1 MTMTEDQSFQAIK
14 KGAYLRVGLTIPIFS
29 LVILLPAGRWD
40 YWQGWLYLLIL
51 YIPMFFVLHYLL
63 KNDPALLQRRM
74 RMRERESVQRRII
87 VLSLVYFLV
96 AFTLP
101 GFDVRFGWSNVPAW
115 VSLVADVLVLTGY
128 MTFVW
133 VLTINSYLSRVVEV
147 EAGQKVVTTGP
158 YAIVRH
164 PMYAGISLMYIASPV
179 ALGSFW
185 ALIPAVFIVPLLV
198 ARLRNE
204 EQVLRRDLPGYEEYT
219 QKVKY
224 RLLPG
229 IW

>member
-1 MTMTEDQSFQAIK
+1 MEDQSFQAIK
-14 KGAYLRVGLTIPIFS
+14 KGAYLRVALALPIFA
-29 LVILLPAGRWD
+29 LVIILPAGKWD

-51 YIPMFFVLHYLL
+51 YIPMFFVLYYLL

-74 RMRERESVQRRII
+74 RMREKESVQRRII

-101 GFDVRFGWSNVPAW
+101 GFDVRFGWSNMPSW
-115 VSLVADVLVLTGY
+115 VSLVADVLVLAGY

-147 EAGQKVVTTGP
+147 EAGQKVITTGP

-164 PMYAGISLMYIASPV
+164 PMYAGIILMYTASPV
-179 ALGSFW
+179 ALGSWW
-185 ALIPAVFIVPLLV
+185 ALIPALFIVPLLV
-198 ARLRNE
+198 ARIRNE
-204 EQVLRRDLPGYEEYT
+204 EQVLLRDLPGYAEYV

-229 IW
+229 VW

>member
-1 MTMTEDQSFQAIK
+1 MAENQSIQAIK
-14 KGAYLRVGLTIPIFS
+14 KGAYLRVGLALPIFA
-29 LVILLPAGRWD
+29 LVIILPAWKWD

-51 YIPMFFVLHYLL
+51 YIPMFFVLYYLL

-74 RMRERESVQRRII
+74 RMREKESVQRRII

-96 AFTLP
+96 AFSLP

-115 VSLVADVLVLTGY
+115 VSLVADVLVFIGY

-133 VLTINSYLSRVVEV
+133 VLMVNSYLSRVVEV
-147 EAGQKVVTTGP
+147 EAGQKVVSSGP

-164 PMYAGISLMYIASPV
+164 PMYAGISLMYVATPV

-204 EQVLRRDLPGYEEYT
+204 EEVLLRDLPGYAEYT

-229 IW
+229 VW

>member
-1 MTMTEDQSFQAIK
+1 MTEDQSIQAIK
-14 KGAYLRVGLTIPIFS
+14 KGAYLRVGLALPIFA
-29 LVILLPAGRWD
+29 LVIILPAWKWD

-51 YIPMFFVLHYLL
+51 YIPMFFVLYYLL

-74 RMRERESVQRRII
+74 RMREKESVQRRII

-96 AFTLP
+96 AFSLP

-115 VSLVADVLVLTGY
+115 VSLVADVLVFIGY

-133 VLTINSYLSRVVEV
+133 VLMVNSYLSRVVEV

-164 PMYAGISLMYIASPV
+164 PMYAGISLMYVATPV

-204 EQVLRRDLPGYEEYT
+204 EQVLLRDLPGYAEYT

-229 IW
+229 VW

>member
-1 MTMTEDQSFQAIK
+1 MTENQSTGDIK
-14 KGAYLRVGLTIPIFS
+14 KGALLRVGLGLPLIG
-29 LVILLPAGRWD
+29 LVIILPAGKWD
-40 YWQGWLYLLIL
+40 YWQGWLYMFIL
-51 YIPMFFVLHYLL
+51 FIPMFFVLSYLL
-63 KNDPALLQRRM
+63 KNDPALLERRM
-74 RMRERESVQRRII
+74 RTREKETAQRRI
-87 VLSLVYFLV
+87 VGLSLIYFLV

-101 GFDVRFGWSNVPAW
+101 GLDVRFGWSNVPPW
-115 VSLVADVLVLTGY
+115 VSIIASVLVFTGY
-128 MTFVW
+128 MIFVW
-133 VLTINSYLSRVVEV
+133 VLLTNSYLSRVVEV
-147 EAGQKVVTTGP
+147 DTGQKVITTGP
-158 YAIVRH
+158 YGIVRH

-219 QKVKY
+219 HKVKY

>member
-1 MTMTEDQSFQAIK
+1 MTEVQSMREIK
-14 KGAYLRVGLTIPIFS
+14 KGAFLRIGLAIPIFA
-29 LVILLPAGRWD
+29 LVVLLPAWKWD

-51 YIPMFFVLHYLL
+51 YIPIFFVLYYLL

-74 RMRERESVQRRII
+74 RMREKESVQRRII
-87 VLSLVYFLV
+87 LLSLVYFLV
-96 AFTLP
+96 AFTIP
-101 GFDVRFGWSNVPAW
+101 GLDVRFGWSNVPAW
-115 VSLVADVLVLTGY
+115 VSLVADVLVLIGY

-133 VLTINSYLSRVVEV
+133 VLMVNSYLSRTVEV
-147 EAGQKVVTTGP
+147 EAGQKVVSTGP

-164 PMYAGISLMYIASPV
+164 PMYAGISLMYVATPV

-185 ALIPAVFIVPLLV
+185 ALIPALFIVPLLV
-198 ARLRNE
+198 VRLRNE
-204 EQVLRRDLPGYEEYT
+204 EQVLLRDLPGYAEYT